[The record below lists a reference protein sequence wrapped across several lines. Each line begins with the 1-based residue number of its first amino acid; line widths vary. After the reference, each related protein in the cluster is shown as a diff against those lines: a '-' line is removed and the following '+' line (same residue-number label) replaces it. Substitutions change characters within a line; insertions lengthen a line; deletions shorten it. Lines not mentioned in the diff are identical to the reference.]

1 MPAEFMNCFGSLFPS
16 VCLVPP
22 LASTPPTPGTWAFL
36 LPALMFVVL
45 VACVASLYPEGLWGN
60 AIRLVNVVF
69 AALLAV
75 NFWEPLAR
83 YAEGIAPTFTYF
95 WDFLCLWGLF
105 GLFMILFRVPTQLLS
120 RVKVRFLKIADRI
133 GCAMLTLWIGWV
145 MVGFTMFTL
154 HTAPLSEYFL
164 FGAFRAGEANLPLGL
179 APDLQWAG
187 FVQKMSRGP
196 FSRGLG
202 EAETAPYGRADDQRE
217 AQTAV
222 FDRNGDFVPKY
233 AARRRA
239 LQTYIE
245 EKGTAR
251 AAESDVIK
259 R

>member
-1 MPAEFMNCFGSLFPS
+1 MPVEFMNCFGSLLPS
-16 VCLVPP
+16 VCLSPP
-22 LASTPPTPGTWAFL
+22 LASTPPAAGSWAFL
-36 LPALMFVVL
+36 FPLLMFVIF
-45 VACVASLYPEGLWGN
+45 VACVASLYTEGMWGN

-83 YAEGIAPTFTYF
+83 FADGSAPTFTFF

-105 GLFMILFRVPTQLLS
+105 GVFMILFRVPTQLLS
-120 RVKVRFLKIADRI
+120 RVKVCFLKIADRI
-133 GCAMLTLWIGWV
+133 GSAFFAVWVGWV
-145 MVGFTMFTL
+145 MVCFTMFTL

-164 FGAFRAGEANLPLGL
+164 YGAFRSGEANLPLGL

-202 EAETAPYGRADDQRE
+202 EGETAAYGPTDDERE
-217 AQTAV
+217 RQLAV

-239 LQTYIE
+239 LEDYISAH
-245 EKGTAR
+245 GTPR
-251 AAESDVIK
+251 AAESDVVK